1 MKKFYKENNQS
12 LPAILF
18 TDVIP
23 SGFTEITNASE
34 IRDLYIKQYKE
45 RKEDGENYYTETQAE
60 LYIDILNGVYTS
72 VQVFE
77 FEDHTSDLSKQI
89 RTGNWLTAQSV
100 VDALPISGI
109 FDATK
114 KAEIKSYIDDYV
126 LLNY

>member
-114 KAEIKSYIDDYV
+114 KSEIKSYIDDYV

>member
-60 LYIDILNGVYTS
+60 LYIDILDGVYTS

>member
-1 MKKFYKENNQS
+1 MKNFYKDTTGAIAFEDSAPAGYS
-12 LPAILF
+12 LI
-18 TDVIP
+18 TDIQ
-23 SGFTEITNASE
+23 E
-34 IRDLYIKQYKE
+34 KQQAWKNKYEE
-45 RKEDGENYYTETQAE
+45 RRIDGENYYTETQAE
-60 LYIDILNGVYTS
+60 LYIDILDGVYTS